1 MYKNDP
7 PGDIRAFDART
18 GKQVWSFH
26 TIPQPGE
33 FGHETWQDGA
43 WKFTGHTNVWP
54 PFTLDAE
61 RGLVYLPVSTPS
73 NDYYGGRRLGQN
85 LFAETLLCLD
95 ARTGKRKWHYQLV
108 HHGLWDYDPPSP
120 PNLVTIRVNGRRIDA
135 VVQLTKQG
143 FAYVFDRV
151 TGRPVWP
158 IEERPVPQSDV
169 PGEQSSPTQPF
180 PTAPPPFTPQ
190 GVTLDDAF
198 DLTPELKAAAQAE
211 MKKFRLG
218 PLYTPPSM
226 EGTLVRPGV
235 WGGANW
241 GGGAFDPETG
251 MLYLKT
257 VGLPQVFR
265 IQKRDPNAPTNRPG
279 EVDADYVNRGLSG
292 YFMEALP
299 LTKPPYA
306 HLVAIDLNKGT
317 IAWREPFGDLPAV
330 REAIEK
336 LGVKPPEKLGAQGPP
351 GAGRDQERT
360 HLRRRRRSRL
370 PCRRCRDRQ
379 GSVVGGDAGNDR
391 HADDLRGRRP
401 AVRGRRDRAGI
412 RGHAG
417 RLRAAAISRQPG
429 TGVRPRYISGPPRS
443 VIRGRTGYRARA
455 TGERPPCV
463 PPTARSARSCSPP
476 GRARSR

>member
-1 MYKNDP
+1 M
-7 PGDIRAFDART
+7 
-18 GKQVWSFH
+18 
-26 TIPQPGE
+26 
-33 FGHETWQDGA
+33 
-43 WKFTGHTNVWP
+43 
-54 PFTLDAE
+54 
-61 RGLVYLPVSTPS
+61 
-73 NDYYGGRRLGQN
+73 
-85 LFAETLLCLD
+85 
-95 ARTGKRKWHYQLV
+95 
-108 HHGLWDYDPPSP
+108 
-120 PNLVTIRVNGRRIDA
+120 
-135 VVQLTKQG
+135 
-143 FAYVFDRV
+143 
-151 TGRPVWP
+151 
-158 IEERPVPQSDV
+158 
-169 PGEQSSPTQPF
+169 
-180 PTAPPPFTPQ
+180 
-190 GVTLDDAF
+190 TLDDAF

-351 GAGRDQERT
+351 GLVVTKSGL

-391 HADDLRGRRP
+391 DADDLRGRRP

-417 RLRAAAISRQPG
+417 RLRAAAI
-429 TGVRPRYISGPPRS
+429 
-443 VIRGRTGYRARA
+443 GRFGD
-455 TGERPPCV
+455 
-463 PPTARSARSCSPP
+463 SPP
-476 GRARSR
+476 HSGDSPPADALLGTVPVTAAALLRHHHRAFHRRRALPAAVHRPGAHVVGRRRRAHRDPGGWRREREGETVVPGA